1 MLRPHSFFAPER
13 DFSRVPAQQLRKSG
27 AAISAAS
34 CNPGNY
40 TMDAMELRKS
50 LSKTVLSLDDDVEVC
65 ALLEH
70 LLWPHRVIGVAHAYV
85 ALELLAREA
94 FDLFILDVCL
104 PEMDGLELCRWI
116 RREDPNAPI
125 AICSG
130 SASPADRHEAMCAGA
145 SAYYAKPFD
154 PEDFQAA
161 IEDLLCA
168 AENRNREAEALVRDM
183 LKVEA
188 PARQAALAAMGED
201 EDEASAAASLQR
213 SLYMRFME
221 AGGTRAHFMRTWPD
235 MLEKSL
241 IAAPAARAIV
251 PAFGRHGG

>member
-1 MLRPHSFFAPER
+1 MFLVLGAIFRARS
-13 DFSRVPAQQLRKSG
+13 AQQLRKSG

-34 CNPGNY
+34 CNPGIY
-40 TMDAMELRKS
+40 AMDAMELQKP
-50 LSKTVLSLDDDVEVC
+50 LSKAVLSLDDDVEVC

-94 FDLFILDVCL
+94 FDLFILDVRL

-125 AICSG
+125 VICSG
-130 SASPADRHEAMCAGA
+130 SATPADRHEALSAGA

-154 PEDFQAA
+154 PESFHSDM
-161 IEDLLCA
+161 ENLLYA
-168 AENRNREAEALVRDM
+168 AENRNREAEARVRA
-183 LKVEA
+183 LLGASA
-188 PARQAALAAMGED
+188 PRSALAVMD
-201 EDEASAAASLQR
+201 EDEARATSLQR
-213 SLYMRFME
+213 ALYSRFIN

-235 MLEKSL
+235 MLDLSP
-241 IAAPAARAIV
+241 ITAPAVQTIV
-251 PAFGRHGG
+251 PAVGRQGA